1 MVAIEAMAAGLPVV
15 ATDVGS
21 VRDLVEDGK
30 TGRVVAKDAAAIAE
44 AAADLL
50 LDPAAR
56 RAAGEA
62 GRERARQRYG
72 LARCVE
78 ETEAFLRRARG
89 SRSAR

>member
-1 MVAIEAMAAGLPVV
+1 VV

-21 VRDLVEDGK
+21 VRDLVEDGR
-30 TGRVVAKDAAAIAE
+30 TGRIVAKEVAAITE

-50 LDPAAR
+50 LDPEAR

-78 ETEAFLRRARG
+78 ETEAFLRKARATRR
-89 SRSAR
+89 SR